1 MKLESLRDLFIE
13 ELQDLYSAEGQIL
26 ETLPDLIEEANS
38 PELKRAFK
46 EHLDQTQ
53 EHVKRLD
60 TIFDELGDEVDRE
73 DKTCKGMKGIL
84 KDGEELMDSE
94 AESEVLD
101 AGMIAAAQRVE
112 HYEIAGYGTVKVFAK
127 LLGQNSWANLLG
139 KTLEEE
145 KQADQKL
152 TQIANRINLEAKA
165 A

>member
-1 MKLESLRDLFIE
+1 MKLRSLRDLFIE

-26 ETLPDLIEEANS
+26 ETLPGMIEEANS

-46 EHLDQTQ
+46 EHLEQTR
-53 EHVKRLD
+53 EHVQRLD
-60 TIFDELGDEVDRE
+60 AIFDELGDKIDRK
-73 DKTCKGMKGIL
+73 DKTCKGMRGIL
-84 KDGEELMDSE
+84 KDGEELLDSE

-127 LLGQNSWANLLG
+127 LLGQNAWANLLG
-139 KTLEEE
+139 QTLEEE
-145 KQADQKL
+145 KQTDQKL
-152 TQIANRINLEAKA
+152 TQIANRINVEARA

>member
-1 MKLESLRDLFIE
+1 MKLRSLRDLFIE

-26 ETLPDLIEEANS
+26 ETLPGMIEEANS

-46 EHLDQTQ
+46 EHLDQTR
-53 EHVKRLD
+53 EHVRRLD
-60 TIFDELGDEVDRE
+60 RIFDELGDKIDRK

-84 KDGEELMDSE
+84 KDGEELLDSE

-127 LLGQNSWANLLG
+127 LLGQNAWANLLG
-139 KTLEEE
+139 QTLEEE
-145 KQADQKL
+145 KQTDQKL
-152 TQIANRINLEAKA
+152 TQIANRINVEARA